1 MNNDKLI
8 SIMEDKLYELDGS
21 IVSGLDELVERAEA
35 NPTNIPMTPSEK
47 WNAHPPIH
55 VQRAIEE
62 LDGVKP
68 DSYWIDVTFVMLQ
81 IMALPA
87 LVLAI
92 LMWVA
97 ISDF

>member
-1 MNNDKLI
+1 MRTEELNR
-8 SIMEDKLYELDGS
+8 IMKDKLYELDGS

-55 VQRAIEE
+55 VQKAM
-62 LDGVKP
+62 LDMDSTRP
-68 DSYWIDVTFVMLQ
+68 ESYWIDVTVVMLQ
-81 IMALPA
+81 IMAFPA